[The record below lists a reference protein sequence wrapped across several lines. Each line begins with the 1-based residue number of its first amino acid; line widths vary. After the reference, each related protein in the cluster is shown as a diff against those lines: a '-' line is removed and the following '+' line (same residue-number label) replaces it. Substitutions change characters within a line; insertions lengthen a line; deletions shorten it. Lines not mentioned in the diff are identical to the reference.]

1 MANETV
7 LYFAANLVLFALV
20 LLSWGHLSRR
30 HRVAS
35 RVLRGTLLLFLGCQ
49 ATALLWSGARLGP
62 WALAH
67 PYLSAMFLVES
78 VVIVYLVLEKL
89 TTRPSVSPFVV
100 SLAFII
106 HSYGLVV
113 IPPPVAEA
121 LNTSP
126 FARSPWYLFHLLSAL
141 VGCSAYTCAGGSA
154 IGYLTARLPTR
165 SALAAGWLSLQDRQT
180 FTRRALVIVFPW
192 LSASLM
198 TRALWTQL
206 AWGSHWTWHP
216 AEVSLLVVWLIL
228 TMTLHARSMPR
239 WQGRPLAL
247 LSLLGFSLAML
258 SLPLLAQGPAPTW

>member
-7 LYFAANLVLFALV
+7 LYFAANLILFALV
-20 LLSWGHLSRR
+20 LLSWVRLSRR

-62 WALAH
+62 WAFAH

-78 VVIVYLVLEKL
+78 VLIVYLVLERL
-89 TTRPSVSPFVV
+89 TTRRSVNPFVV

-121 LNTSP
+121 LSISP

-141 VGCSAYTCAGGSA
+141 VGCSAYTCAGGGA
-154 IGYLTARLPTR
+154 IGYLTATLPPR
-165 SALAAGWLSLQDRQT
+165 SALDAGRLSLQDRQT

-258 SLPLLAQGPAPTW
+258 SLPVLAQGPAPTW